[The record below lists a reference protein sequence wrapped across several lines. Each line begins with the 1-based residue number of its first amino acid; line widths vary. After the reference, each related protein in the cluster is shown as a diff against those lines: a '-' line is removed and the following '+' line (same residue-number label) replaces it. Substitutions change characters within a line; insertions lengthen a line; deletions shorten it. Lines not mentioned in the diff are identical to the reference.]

1 MQCIQ
6 IGFSEMFDF
15 WRFNLQESKYAIEKK
30 NCVKNYL
37 NISHHF
43 EFIKKQL
50 SKIVLFQ
57 TQNAKVCIRRK
68 NSNKFKRTV
77 TRSDELRYRRIK
89 LIVVVFRL
97 SYLSYNDVHGCV
109 PNGHVTF
116 YYALGRKMRKLGK
129 KNPTHQ
135 RDSKKMIIK
144 LAVLIKS
151 NGYLI
156 LMLIYWQDLSSAS
169 LCVTLSLSSVCLSL

>member
-1 MQCIQ
+1 MYCIQ

-15 WRFNLQESKYAIEKK
+15 LRFNLGIKICNREK
-30 NCVKNYL
+30 NCVKNYMYL
-37 NISHHF
+37 NISYHF

-68 NSNKFKRTV
+68 NSNKFKCTV
-77 TRSDELRYRRIK
+77 TRFDEVRYRRIK

-97 SYLSYNDVHGCV
+97 SYLSYNDVRGCV

-116 YYALGRKMRKLGK
+116 YYALGRKMRKLEK
-129 KNPTHQ
+129 KILHIKEIL
-135 RDSKKMIIK
+135 KK
-144 LAVLIKS
+144 
-151 NGYLI
+151 
-156 LMLIYWQDLSSAS
+156 
-169 LCVTLSLSSVCLSL
+169 